1 MQLQAIKNEEK
12 LVNNIVF
19 AYILA
24 VSISGWAFVMLFL
37 NGGIRECFFPL
48 TGVSVIIT
56 KLLEK
61 KLGGKTKY
69 VYACIPPVL
78 GAITCAICSTP
89 DSDSYVCI
97 THYYM
102 VATLLLVPYYDLKL
116 IRFSTIVTLVVN
128 VVMMILF
135 PAGFLKLHSII
146 GWIFT
151 AIVYLIL
158 FAGCTFISYRAITL
172 FKSVEEKENEVEH
185 LLDTVR
191 TTFDSLQESTDT
203 IFKSVSGVEELS
215 QEIVGS
221 TQEISA
227 SADMQIGEVSGTV
240 EIFNEL
246 NDGIYNSQ
254 NSVNETVENMNQL
267 KEKNDEGMTS
277 IATLSKM
284 FDKNISSTQ
293 QAADEIKVL
302 LKKSE
307 LIGEIIGSIN
317 QIAHQTNLLALNAAI
332 EAARA
337 GEAGKGFAVVADEIN
352 NLSAE
357 STRAT
362 QKIDEIL
369 KDITDTIKHASDI
382 MAGNQVVVQDSHEQL
397 NSTVVVFE
405 TILHSSEEVMRVTD
419 GLKSSL
425 ANIFEIK
432 DKLKVAMDKVET
444 MSKQV
449 AESTTEIS
457 SSTVEQV
464 AGVEEII
471 KSMQGVQ
478 KGMEDLAALLN
489 EKTAE

>member
-1 MQLQAIKNEEK
+1 
-12 LVNNIVF
+12 
-19 AYILA
+19 
-24 VSISGWAFVMLFL
+24 ML
-37 NGGIRECFFPL
+37 
-48 TGVSVIIT
+48 
-56 KLLEK
+56 
-61 KLGGKTKY
+61 
-69 VYACIPPVL
+69 PV
-78 GAITCAICSTP
+78 
-89 DSDSYVCI
+89 
-97 THYYM
+97 
-102 VATLLLVPYYDLKL
+102 
-116 IRFSTIVTLVVN
+116 
-128 VVMMILF
+128 
-135 PAGFLKLHSII
+135 
-146 GWIFT
+146 
-151 AIVYLIL
+151 
-158 FAGCTFISYRAITL
+158 
-172 FKSVEEKENEVEH
+172 EV
-185 LLDTVR
+185 
-191 TTFDSLQESTDT
+191 LQE
-203 IFKSVSGVEELS
+203 
-215 QEIVGS
+215 
-221 TQEISA
+221 
-227 SADMQIGEVSGTV
+227 
-240 EIFNEL
+240 
-246 NDGIYNSQ
+246 
-254 NSVNETVENMNQL
+254 
-267 KEKNDEGMTS
+267 
-277 IATLSKM
+277 
-284 FDKNISSTQ
+284 
-293 QAADEIKVL
+293 AADEIKVL

-478 KGMEDLAALLN
+478 KGMEDLATLLN
-489 EKTAE
+489 EK

>member
-24 VSISGWAFVMLFL
+24 VSIAGWSFVMLFL

-48 TGVSVIIT
+48 TGVCAIIT

-69 VYACIPPVL
+69 VYACIPPIL

-116 IRFSTIVTLVVN
+116 IRFSTIITLVVN
-128 VVMMILF
+128 LIMMILF

-151 AIVYLIL
+151 AIVYVIL
-158 FAGCTFISYRAITL
+158 FAGCTFISYRTITL

-191 TTFDSLQESTDT
+191 STFDSLQESTDT

-293 QAADEIKVL
+293 EAADEIKVL

-478 KGMEDLAALLN
+478 KGMEDLATLLN
-489 EKTAE
+489 EK